1 MPHSIYATFTPSMKL
16 HAFVRPSR
24 FSTPTSKVEEDNVG
38 GVTVQPSKLMLQK
51 RRGNSWKKSGV
62 KELVNDYIEREV
74 FYSLPYLRG
83 LEALGGDQQGSDA
96 WGPFRR
102 KAGGKLHILG
112 I

>member
-1 MPHSIYATFTPSMKL
+1 M
-16 HAFVRPSR
+16 
-24 FSTPTSKVEEDNVG
+24 
-38 GVTVQPSKLMLQK
+38 
-51 RRGNSWKKSGV
+51 

-96 WGPFRR
+96 SGPFRR
-102 KAGGKLHILG
+102 KAGDKLHTLG